1 MASETHTDQSK
12 AGTDRE
18 KDYGKR
24 QVMKICT
31 ITCHDVY
38 NVGASLQAYALQ
50 TYLKSLGHDVK
61 IIDYKPD
68 YLSKHYRLDIVSNPK
83 YDKPFLK
90 QAYLLAKLPGRLH
103 MLPRKKAFDSF
114 TAKYLDL
121 TKRYTSN
128 AELKKEP
135 PEADAFLAGSDQ
147 IWNPLFPNGKDPA
160 FYLDFALHGIRAS
173 YAASF
178 AVDEF
183 PQELREV
190 TAQYL
195 KRFDHIAVR
204 EKSGLSVLKTLGI
217 TNAVTVLDP
226 VFLLDRAQWEAMAER
241 PEGCEAPYL
250 LVYDFDN
257 SPAVRKLAGRIAAE
271 RGLHIYS
278 VFKIPYAERCFSL
291 CGPENFL
298 GLVQGADFVLSN
310 SFHATAFSVIFERE
324 FAVVERT
331 EKINT
336 RMRDFTTMLGLSD
349 HMVTTGTEIPA
360 GTDWTAVRRCLKD
373 EIDHAKAYI
382 DEVLRDVER

>member
-1 MASETHTDQSK
+1 
-12 AGTDRE
+12 
-18 KDYGKR
+18 
-24 QVMKICT
+24 MKICT

-38 NVGASLQAYALQ
+38 NVGASLQACALQ
-50 TYLKSLGHDVK
+50 AYLKTLGHDVK

-68 YLSKHYRLDIVSNPK
+68 YLSKHYRLDVVDTPK

-103 MLPRKKAFDSF
+103 MLPRKKAFDRF

-121 TKRYTSN
+121 TKRYASN
-128 AELKKEP
+128 EELKKEP
-135 PEADAFLAGSDQ
+135 PEADVYFAGSDQ

-160 FYLDFALHGIRAS
+160 FYLDFVQQGIRAS

-183 PQELREV
+183 PQKLREV

-195 KRFDHIAVR
+195 NRFDHIAVR
-204 EKSGLSVLKTLGI
+204 EKSGLSVLKMLGI

-226 VFLLDRAQWEAMAER
+226 VFLLDRTQWEAMAKR

-257 SPAVRKLAGRIAAE
+257 SASVRRLAESIAAE
-271 RGLHIYS
+271 NGWKIYS
-278 VFKIPYAERCFSL
+278 IFDLPYAERCFSL
-291 CGPENFL
+291 CGPETFL
-298 GLVQGADFVLSN
+298 RLVQDAAFVLSN

-336 RMRDFTTMLGLSD
+336 RMRDFTALLGLSD
-349 HMVTTGTEIPA
+349 HMVTETVNVPLN
-360 GTDWTAVRRCLKD
+360 TDWTQVKRRLEE

-382 DEVLRDVER
+382 DEVLKDGKQ

>member
-1 MASETHTDQSK
+1 MAEDY
-12 AGTDRE
+12 E
-18 KDYGKR
+18 KG

-68 YLSKHYRLDIVSNPK
+68 YLSKHYRLDVVGNPK
-83 YDKPFLK
+83 YDKPFVRE
-90 QAYLLAKLPGRLH
+90 AYLLAKLPGRLRV
-103 MLPRKKAFDSF
+103 LPRKKAFDSF
-114 TAKYLDL
+114 TAKHLDL
-121 TKRYTSN
+121 TRRYVSN
-128 AELKKEP
+128 EELKADP
-135 PEADAFLAGSDQ
+135 PEADAFFAGSDQ

-160 FYLDFALHGIRAS
+160 FYLDFVQQGVRAS

-195 KRFDHIAVR
+195 SRFDHIAVR
-204 EKSGLSVLKTLGI
+204 ETSGLSVLKTLGI

-226 VFLLDRAQWEAMAER
+226 VFLLDRAQWEAMAEK
-241 PEGCEAPYL
+241 PERCEKPYL

-257 SPAVRKLAGRIAAE
+257 SPAVRKLAERIAAE

-278 VFKIPYAERCFSL
+278 VFKLPYAERCFPL
-291 CGPENFL
+291 CGPEAFL
-298 GLVQGADFVLSN
+298 GLMQHAAFVLSN
-310 SFHATAFSVIFERE
+310 SFHATAFSVIFEKE
-324 FAVVERT
+324 FAVVERR

-336 RMRDFTTMLGLSD
+336 RMRDFTAMLGLSD
-349 HMVTTGTEIPA
+349 HMVTAETEIPD

-382 DEVLRDVER
+382 DEVLRDGEK

>member
-1 MASETHTDQSK
+1 
-12 AGTDRE
+12 
-18 KDYGKR
+18 
-24 QVMKICT
+24 MKICT

-50 TYLKSLGHDVK
+50 TYLQSLGHDVT

-68 YLSKHYRLDIVSNPK
+68 YLSKHYRLDIVGNPK

-90 QAYLLAKLPGRLH
+90 QTYLLAKLPGRLRI
-103 MLPRKKAFDSF
+103 LPRKKTFDSF

-128 AELKKEP
+128 EELKKEP
-135 PEADAFLAGSDQ
+135 PEADVYFAGSDQ

-160 FYLDFALHGIRAS
+160 FYLDFVQQGIRAS

-195 KRFDHIAVR
+195 NRFDHIAVR

-226 VFLLDRAQWEAMAER
+226 VFLLDWTQWEAMAEK
-241 PEGCEAPYL
+241 PEGCEIPYL

-257 SPAVRKLAGRIAAE
+257 SASVRRLAERIAAE
-271 RGLHIYS
+271 NGLKIYS
-278 VFKIPYAERCFSL
+278 VFDLPYAERCFSL
-291 CGPENFL
+291 CGPETFL
-298 GLVQGADFVLSN
+298 GLVQGAAFVLSN

-336 RMRDFTTMLGLSD
+336 RMRDFTALLGLSD
-349 HMVTTGTEIPA
+349 HMATATANVPFN
-360 GTDWTAVRRCLKD
+360 TDWTQVERRLAD
-373 EIDHAKAYI
+373 EIHHSKAYI
-382 DEVLRDVER
+382 DEVLRDGKQ

>member
-1 MASETHTDQSK
+1 
-12 AGTDRE
+12 
-18 KDYGKR
+18 
-24 QVMKICT
+24 MKICT

-38 NVGASLQAYALQ
+38 NVGASLQAYAMQ

-68 YLSKHYRLDIVSNPK
+68 YLSKHYRLDIVGNPK

-121 TKRYTSN
+121 TKRYASN
-128 AELKKEP
+128 EELKKE
-135 PEADAFLAGSDQ
+135 
-147 IWNPLFPNGKDPA
+147 
-160 FYLDFALHGIRAS
+160 
-173 YAASF
+173 
-178 AVDEF
+178 
-183 PQELREV
+183 
-190 TAQYL
+190 
-195 KRFDHIAVR
+195 
-204 EKSGLSVLKTLGI
+204 TLGI

-278 VFKIPYAERCFSL
+278 VFEIPYAERCFSL

-349 HMVTTGTEIPA
+349 HMVTTETEIPA

>member
-1 MASETHTDQSK
+1 MAEDH
-12 AGTDRE
+12 E
-18 KDYGKR
+18 KG

-68 YLSKHYRLDIVSNPK
+68 YLSKHYRLDVVGNLK
-83 YDKPFLK
+83 YDKPFVRE
-90 QAYLLAKLPGRLH
+90 AYLLAKLPGRLRV
-103 MLPRKKAFDSF
+103 LPRKKAFDSF

-121 TKRYTSN
+121 TRRYVSN
-128 AELKKEP
+128 EELKADP
-135 PEADAFLAGSDQ
+135 PEADAFFAGSDQ

-160 FYLDFALHGIRAS
+160 FYLDFMQQGVRAS

-190 TAQYL
+190 TTQYL
-195 KRFDHIAVR
+195 SHFDHIAVR
-204 EKSGLSVLKTLGI
+204 ETSGLSVLKTLGI

-226 VFLLDRAQWEAMAER
+226 VFLLDRAQWEAMAEK
-241 PEGCEAPYL
+241 PERCEKPYL

-257 SPAVRKLAGRIAAE
+257 SPAVRKLAERIAAE

-278 VFKIPYAERCFSL
+278 VFKLPYAERCFPL
-291 CGPENFL
+291 CGPETFL
-298 GLVQGADFVLSN
+298 SLMQHAAFVLSN
-310 SFHATAFSVIFERE
+310 SFHATAFSVIFEKE

-336 RMRDFTTMLGLSD
+336 RMRDFTAMLGLSD
-349 HMVTTGTEIPA
+349 HMVTAETEIPV
-360 GTDWTAVRRCLKD
+360 GTDWTAVRRCLKN

-382 DEVLRDVER
+382 DEVLRDGEK

>member
-1 MASETHTDQSK
+1 
-12 AGTDRE
+12 
-18 KDYGKR
+18 
-24 QVMKICT
+24 MKICT

-68 YLSKHYRLDIVSNPK
+68 YLSKHYRLDIVGNPK
-83 YDKPFLK
+83 YDKPLLK
-90 QAYLLAKLPGRLH
+90 QAYLLAKLPGRLRI
-103 MLPRKKAFDSF
+103 LPRKKAFDGF

-121 TKRYTSN
+121 TKRYASN
-128 AELKKEP
+128 EELKKEP
-135 PEADAFLAGSDQ
+135 PEAEVYFAGRDQ

-160 FYLDFALHGIRAS
+160 FYLDFVQQGVRAS

-195 KRFDHIAVR
+195 DRFDHIAVR
-204 EKSGLSVLKTLGI
+204 EKSGLSVLKMLGI
-217 TNAVTVLDP
+217 EGAVTVLDP
-226 VFLLDRAQWEAMAER
+226 VFLLGRAQWEAMAER
-241 PEGCEAPYL
+241 PDVGEAPYL

-257 SPAVRKLAGRIAAE
+257 SDSIRRLAENIAAE
-271 RGLHIYS
+271 NGWKIYS
-278 VFKIPYAERCFSL
+278 IFELPYAERCFSL
-291 CGPENFL
+291 CGPETFL
-298 GLVQGADFVLSN
+298 GLVQGAAFVLSN

-336 RMRDFTTMLGLSD
+336 RMRDFTALLGLSD
-349 HMVTTGTEIPA
+349 RMVTEIANVPFN
-360 GTDWTAVRRCLKD
+360 TDWTQVERRLAG
-373 EIDHAKAYI
+373 EIHHSKAYI
-382 DEVLRDVER
+382 DEVLRDVKQ

>member
-1 MASETHTDQSK
+1 
-12 AGTDRE
+12 
-18 KDYGKR
+18 
-24 QVMKICT
+24 MKICT

-50 TYLKSLGHDVK
+50 TYLKSLSHDVK

-68 YLSKHYRLDIVSNPK
+68 YLSKHYKLGVIGNPK
-83 YDKPFLK
+83 YDKPLLRY
-90 QAYLLAKLPGRLH
+90 AYLLAKLPGRLH
-103 MLPRKKAFDSF
+103 TLPRKKAFDSF
-114 TAKYLDL
+114 RSRYLDL

-128 AELKKEP
+128 EELKNEP
-135 PEADAFLAGSDQ
+135 PEADVYFAGSDQ

-160 FYLDFALHGIRAS
+160 FYLDFVRQGVRAS

-195 KRFDHIAVR
+195 QKLDHVAVR
-204 EKSGLSVLKTLGI
+204 ESSGLGILETLGI
-217 TNAVTVLDP
+217 TDAVTVLDP
-226 VFLLDRAQWEAMAER
+226 VFLLDREQWEAMAEMLA
-241 PEGCEAPYL
+241 ECKKPYL

-257 SPAVRKLAGRIAAE
+257 SAAVGELAERLAAE
-271 RGLHIYS
+271 HGWAIYS
-278 VFKIPYAERCFSL
+278 IFDLPYAERCFSL
-291 CGPENFL
+291 CGPEIFL
-298 GLVQGADFVLSN
+298 GLIQEASFVLSN
-310 SFHATAFSVIFERE
+310 SFHATAFSVIFRRE

-336 RMRDFTTMLGLSD
+336 RMRDLTSLLGLSD
-349 HMVTTGTEIPA
+349 HMVTETANVPFN
-360 GTDWTAVRRCLKD
+360 TDWTQVERRLEE

-382 DEVLRDVER
+382 DEVLKDGKQ